1 MHWEYFRKSKINLQQ
16 DCKRSS
22 CEKVSEHKNLK
33 GHGKFTAALHLFTA
47 IIFDIITSG
56 ARAPEVNE
64 DCFAASA
71 KRFRCKGARA
81 PEFIISQKIKQ
92 LPGTMENRNR
102 QVRNVNTQGGLLNT
116 PVLTLCSV
124 QRYEP
129 LRVKRSESV
138 PTGYHISHGRPFTSF
153 PPGSPGGYCYGYKY
167 NYGAVRNPASAVR
180 DLHVLCVET
189 AGTEGR

>member
-56 ARAPEVNE
+56 ARAPEV
-64 DCFAASA
+64 
-71 KRFRCKGARA
+71 
-81 PEFIISQKIKQ
+81 IISQKIKQ

-189 AGTEGR
+189 AGTEGC